1 MKRLTGLAAVA
12 GFVLTVA
19 CAQTDAGITTSVKAR
34 LAADEFVQAYQ
45 VDVDTSNRVVT
56 LRGDVQ
62 TEAQKEH
69 VVLIALETDGVR
81 DVIDQLRVSP
91 TAATSGIDAD
101 VEVDVDDLESDLRE
115 GAENAGDD
123 ASPDGR

>member
-12 GFVLTVA
+12 GLVLTVA
-19 CAQTDAGITTSVKAR
+19 CAQSDAGITTSVKAR
-34 LAADEFVQAYQ
+34 LAADDFVQAYQ

-69 VVLIALETDGVR
+69 VVLIARETDGVR